1 MWNSQGNSEE
11 QSKSLNQDN
20 QKFVQTGT
28 RYLPNI
34 YPEQRFQNFDIA
46 D

>member
-11 QSKSLNQDN
+11 HSKSLNQDN
-20 QKFVQTGT
+20 WQFVQTGT
-28 RYLPNI
+28 RYIPNI
-34 YPEQRFQNFDIA
+34 YPEQCFHNFDIA